1 MLALE
6 AKGSGKSQLAVLDN
20 AAVTGSSVI
29 DIDSQTKQVSITL
42 TEDILSIAATGNIGL
57 LGFATVKDT
66 FSDAPPMST
75 QFTLDLEV
83 VENVSRLGLVRNIF
97 SSSPQI

>member
-1 MLALE
+1 MLAFE

-20 AAVTGSSVI
+20 AAVDGSSII
-29 DIDSQTKQVSITL
+29 DVDSQTKQVSITL
-42 TEDILSIAATGNIGL
+42 TEDILSTAAPGSVGL

-66 FSDAPPMST
+66 FLDAPPMST

-83 VENVSRLGLVRNIF
+83 GENVSMIGIK
-97 SSSPQI
+97 